1 MWTFDHLEAS
11 TAQKLVLVDRAIS
24 ELRRGSKIV
33 VKDGNQSL
41 LMLASE
47 ALGAEQLSE
56 FQRFIP
62 GPVMVAITGQRAKA
76 LGWDEDVTQAYL
88 VHSQEMLLAPMVEFL
103 CDPVS
108 LSKEV
113 DLTKLKLT
121 PASPLEKT
129 CLQLA
134 KLSRLLPSALIGP
147 LTQPCDD
154 LTVVNANDIE
164 MYQIQAARSLRM
176 VSQTR
181 LPLNDAENTKLLAFR
196 PFDGGHEHFAIVVG
210 EPNTTEPVLIRLHSE
225 CFTGDILGSMRCD
238 CGSQLRD
245 AIAAI
250 EAVGSGV
257 LLYLAQEGRGIGLV
271 NKIRAYQLQDAGF
284 DTVDANLQLGFD
296 EDERIYLPAAQM
308 LKLMGITKVKL
319 MTNNPAKLQ
328 SLMDHG
334 IDVTER
340 VGLVVPANTHN
351 QEYLQTKADK
361 AGHLL

>member
-1 MWTFDHLEAS
+1 
-11 TAQKLVLVDRAIS
+11 
-24 ELRRGSKIV
+24 
-33 VKDGNQSL
+33 
-41 LMLASE
+41 
-47 ALGAEQLSE
+47 
-56 FQRFIP
+56 
-62 GPVMVAITGQRAKA
+62 
-76 LGWDEDVTQAYL
+76 
-88 VHSQEMLLAPMVEFL
+88 
-103 CDPVS
+103 
-108 LSKEV
+108 
-113 DLTKLKLT
+113 
-121 PASPLEKT
+121 
-129 CLQLA
+129 
-134 KLSRLLPSALIGP
+134 
-147 LTQPCDD
+147 
-154 LTVVNANDIE
+154 

-250 EAVGSGV
+250 EAAGSGV

-308 LKLMGITKVKL
+308 LKLMGINKVKL

-340 VGLVVPANTHN
+340 VGLVVAANTHN
-351 QEYLQTKADK
+351 QGYLQTKAEK
-361 AGHLL
+361 AGHLF